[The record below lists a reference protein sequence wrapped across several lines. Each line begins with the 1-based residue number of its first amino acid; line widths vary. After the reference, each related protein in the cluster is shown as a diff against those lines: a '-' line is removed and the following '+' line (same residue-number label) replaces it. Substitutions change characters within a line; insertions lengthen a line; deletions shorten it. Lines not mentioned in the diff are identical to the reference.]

1 MLLLHA
7 HLSDGSLTL
16 WAESLER
23 FLSNAHAPTAAP
35 AATADH
41 ASTQSHPFAT
51 SAQDLSSA
59 LRALAIEA
67 PHTTTVAPLR
77 LPAARDRIQPSDRL
91 AGLAAAVLELDD
103 AALTTVHVP
112 AIIIAPEH
120 ALQVLIA
127 LDGSAARDTIALSH
141 DVEYWIA
148 VAGFV
153 LELLADQR
161 VVPSLVSDSAGSLQ
175 AIWLPY
181 IQDSDSKHKR
191 ELLLNC
197 MPAVT
202 RAAGA
207 QAAFAETLAGGG
219 ASAGSGAEQILDD
232 ALAQLTDAAVRC
244 ALTAEDYIQALDER
258 DHNDPHVAW
267 LRGLLSTERAV
278 APPAGQNGQLLR
290 NVRRW
295 IDTLSEQV
303 GAARYRLLLRV
314 HEAEVDDRDSSA
326 VESATWRVTFHLV
339 RHDGSDIII
348 DAEELWTSAPMGLTP
363 GIADHALGSAS
374 PEAPEHVLLTELAR
388 ASRIFPRLEAAL
400 EEAAPSFMLLD
411 TSEVYELLRD
421 ARPILEES
429 GVTVE
434 PPEWWDSP
442 MSRLGLRLMLESAE
456 LAEFEASLGSYAG
469 EMMADGADGS
479 NASSG
484 ALGSTVR
491 YRWEIASGEHTI
503 RLDQLHEMLRR
514 KVPLLRVRDRWIE
527 VKPEHLRQAEK
538 LLESDPGGRISLRE
552 ALRLAFGVDE
562 DKTGLPVLGVEATGW
577 VGELLGGAGEK
588 LAMRPV
594 EQPEKF
600 RGSLRPYQRL
610 GVSWLWFL
618 SKLGMGACLADD
630 MGLGKTIQ
638 LIALLLIEREKSHI
652 ASASERSASP
662 SLEGGGKGAGGASD
676 HGVGAT
682 LLIVPTSVMSN
693 WSREIER
700 FAPSLRVHTHHGP
713 SRLTGAEF
721 VSASQE
727 HDVIITTYALVGR
740 DADLLAMVPW
750 HRVVLDE
757 AQFIKNSP
765 TRKARVIRSLSAH
778 HRVALTGTPV
788 ENRLTELWSIMDF
801 CNPGYLGSARDFRTR
816 FAIPIE
822 RRRDQQRMD
831 KLRKLVRP
839 FVLRRLKS
847 DPRVIVDLP
856 ECLETREYATLSPMQ
871 ARLYQAIVSSALLQ
885 VDQSQ
890 GMRRR
895 GLVLAALSK
904 LKQVC
909 NHPDLV
915 RTDDDSGVFAAE
927 IMAPGIWKDE
937 NETGRVGATPQPLSQ
952 RSGKCRRLLAM
963 LEEVLAEGDQ
973 ALVFTQFRRMGN
985 MLLAMIEHELD
996 RPALFLHG
1004 GVPPSKRQAMI
1015 DQFQAADGS
1024 APVFILSLKAGGL
1037 GLNLTAA
1044 NHVFHFDR
1052 WWNPAV
1058 EQQATDRAYR
1068 IGQNRTVHVHKFVC
1082 MGTLEE
1088 GIDQMLEQKKEL
1100 ATSILGAG
1108 EQWITELSTD
1118 ELRQLFAL
1126 RQTALEEDG

>member
-1 MLLLHA
+1 MHLLHA
-7 HLSDGSLTL
+7 HISDGSLNL
-16 WAESLER
+16 WAESLDA
-23 FLSNAHAPTAAP
+23 FLSHAAAHAPGSATLVVEHP
-35 AATADH
+35 A
-41 ASTQSHPFAT
+41 TQTHPFAT
-51 SAQDLSSA
+51 SAPDLLASLSA
-59 LRALAIEA
+59 LNISA
-67 PHTTTVAPLR
+67 PFTITEQQLR
-77 LPAARDRIQPSDRL
+77 LPANNNHIQPSDRL
-91 AGLAAAVLELDD
+91 AGAAAAVIDIDD
-103 AALTTVHVP
+103 AALTTILVP
-112 AIIIAPEH
+112 AVSVVLDE
-120 ALQVLIA
+120 ALSVLIA
-127 LDGSAARDTIALSH
+127 LDADEVRESIALSH
-141 DVEYWIA
+141 DAEYWIA
-148 VAGFV
+148 VARFV

-161 VVPSLVSDSAGSLQ
+161 VVPSLISDTTGSLE
-175 AIWLPY
+175 AHWLPFV
-181 IQDSDSKHKR
+181 QDKDAKHKR
-191 ELLLNC
+191 EMLLHA
-197 MPAVT
+197 MPAVV
-202 RAAGA
+202 RAAALPGA
-207 QAAFAETLAGGG
+207 GQD
-219 ASAGSGAEQILDD
+219 SPEQILDI
-232 ALAQLTDAAVRC
+232 ALTQLTDAAVRK
-244 ALTAEDYIQALDER
+244 ALVAEDYLEAIDER
-258 DHNDPHVAW
+258 SSDDPHVAW
-267 LRGLLSTERAV
+267 LHGLLGPTRSV
-278 APPAGQNGQLLR
+278 APPAAQNGQLLR
-290 NVRRW
+290 DVRRW
-295 IDTLSEQV
+295 IDTLSEQKD
-303 GAARYRLLLRV
+303 GTRYRLHLRV
-314 HEAEVDDRDSSA
+314 NDADVDDNDPESS
-326 VESATWRVTFHLV
+326 VDATWRVTFHLA
-339 RHDGSDIII
+339 RQDGSERVI
-348 DAEELWTSAPMGLTP
+348 DAEELWTSAPMGLAP
-363 GIADHALGSAS
+363 GVVDHAHGSS
-374 PEAPEHVLLTELAR
+374 TPEAPEHVLLTELAR
-388 ASRIFPRLEAAL
+388 ASRIYPRLEAAL
-400 EEAAPSFMLLD
+400 EEAAPAFMDLN
-411 TSEVYELLRD
+411 TGEIYELLRD

-442 MSRLGLRLMLESAE
+442 QSRLGLRLMLESAD
-456 LAEFEASLGSYAG
+456 LAEFEASFDAYQP
-469 EMMADGADGS
+469 EMIGDQAEGNSQG
-479 NASSG
+479 SG
-484 ALGSTVR
+484 ALGSLVR
-491 YRWEIASGEHTI
+491 YRWEIAAGDHTI

-552 ALRLAFGVDE
+552 ALRRAFGVDE
-562 DKTGLPVLGVEATGW
+562 DTTGLPVLGVEATGW
-577 VGELLGGAGEK
+577 VGELLGGAGDK
-588 LAMRPV
+588 LAMRPI
-594 EQPEKF
+594 EQPDTFK
-600 RGSLRPYQRL
+600 GSLRPYQRL
-610 GVSWLWFL
+610 GLSWLWFL
-618 SKLGMGACLADD
+618 SRLGMGACLADD

-638 LIALLLIEREKSHI
+638 LIALLLVERDRAK
-652 ASASERSASP
+652 
-662 SLEGGGKGAGGASD
+662 EGRLP
-676 HGVGAT
+676 GAT

-713 SRLTGAEF
+713 SRLTGPDF
-721 VSASQE
+721 VQATQD

-740 DADLLAMVPW
+740 DAELLGMVSW

-757 AQFIKNSP
+757 AQFIKNAP
-765 TRKARVIRSLSAH
+765 TRKSRVIRSLSAN

-801 CNPGYLGSARDFRTR
+801 CNPGYLGGARDFRSR

-856 ECLETREYATLSPMQ
+856 ECLETREYATLSPAQ
-871 ARLYQAIVSSALLQ
+871 ARLYQSIVSSALLQ

-915 RTDDDSGVFAAE
+915 RNKDDTGVFAAE
-927 IMAPGIWKDE
+927 IQAASAPDPAEIEAAK
-937 NETGRVGATPQPLSQ
+937 GATPLPLSQ
-952 RSGKCRRLLAM
+952 RSGKCRRLMTM
-963 LEEVLAEGDQ
+963 LEEVLAEGNQ
-973 ALVFTQFRRMGN
+973 ALVFTQFRRMGH
-985 MLLAMIEHELD
+985 MLLAMIENELD

-1015 DQFQAADGS
+1015 DQFQAADGT

-1088 GIDQMLEQKKEL
+1088 GIDQMLQQKQEL

-1126 RQTALEEDG
+1126 RQTALEDDA

>member
-1 MLLLHA
+1 MCLVRARMEIVLRMMLLHA
-7 HLSDGSLTL
+7 HISDGSLKL

-23 FLSNAHAPTAAP
+23 FLSAAGS
-35 AATADH
+35 AALA
-41 ASTQSHPFAT
+41 AGLSSHPFAAPASDLT
-51 SAQDLSSA
+51 SI
-59 LRALAIEA
+59 LRALNLDIAHSAIVL
-67 PHTTTVAPLR
+67 TLR
-77 LPAARDRIQPSDRL
+77 IPSTNQRIQPSDRL
-91 AGLAAAVLELDD
+91 AGLAAAVIDLEE
-103 AALTTVHVP
+103 ASLTTIEVP
-112 AIIIAPEH
+112 AVVIEGEH
-120 ALQVLIA
+120 ALRVLMA
-127 LDGSAARDTIALSH
+127 MEGATARGSFALSH
-141 DVEYWIA
+141 DAEYWIA
-148 VAGFV
+148 VARFV
-153 LELLADQR
+153 LDMLADQR
-161 VVPSLVSDSAGSLQ
+161 LVPSLVSQSTGELAAL
-175 AIWLPY
+175 WVPWT
-181 IQDSDSKHKR
+181 QDADAARRR
-191 ELLLNC
+191 EMLLHA

-202 RAAGA
+202 RAVST
-207 QAAFAETLAGGG
+207 FDTP
-219 ASAGSGAEQILDD
+219 EQVLDS
-232 ALAQLTDAAVRC
+232 ALASLTDAVVRC
-244 ALTAEDYIQALDER
+244 ALTDENYIEAIDER
-258 DHNDPHVAW
+258 DPADPHVAW
-267 LRGLLSTERAV
+267 LRGLLSFASAV
-278 APPAGQNGQLLR
+278 IPPSAQNGQLLR
-290 NVRRW
+290 NVRQW
-295 IDTLSEQV
+295 MNTLSEHA
-303 GAARYRLLLRV
+303 GGARYRLLLRV
-314 HEAEVDDRDSSA
+314 HEAEVGDD
-326 VESATWRVTFHLV
+326 ESDLNASWRVTFHLA
-339 RHDGSDIII
+339 RQDGSHTII
-348 DAEELWTSAPMGLTP
+348 DAEELWTSTP
-363 GIADHALGSAS
+363 ASLASGIADHATGTA

-388 ASRIFPRLEAAL
+388 ASRIFPRLEMAL
-400 EEAAPSFMLLD
+400 ADAAPSFMTLG

-421 ARPILEES
+421 AKPILEEA
-429 GVTVE
+429 GMIVE
-434 PPEWWDSP
+434 PPSWWDSP
-442 MSRLGLRLMLESAE
+442 TSRLGLRLMLESADI
-456 LAEFEASLGSYAG
+456 AEFEASLNRYEPSMVEHEGSIP
-469 EMMADGADGS
+469 
-479 NASSG
+479 G
-484 ALGSTVR
+484 ALGSMVR
-491 YRWEIASGEHTI
+491 YRWEIAAGEHTI

-514 KVPLLRVRDRWIE
+514 KVPLLRVGDRWIE
-527 VKPEHLRQAEK
+527 VKPEHLRQAER
-538 LLESDPGGRISLRE
+538 LLDNDPGGRISLRE
-552 ALRLAFGVDE
+552 ALRLAFGGE
-562 DKTGLPVLGVEATGW
+562 EENTGLPVVGVEATGW
-577 VGELLGGAGEK
+577 VGELLGGAGDK
-588 LAMRPV
+588 LAMRPID
-594 EQPEKF
+594 QPPTFHGE
-600 RGSLRPYQRL
+600 LRPYQRL
-610 GVSWLWFL
+610 GLSWLWFL

-638 LIALLLIEREKSHI
+638 LIALLLVEREFAKARH
-652 ASASERSASP
+652 
-662 SLEGGGKGAGGASD
+662 GGKTERMP
-676 HGVGAT
+676 GAT
-682 LLIVPTSVMSN
+682 LLVVPTSVMSN

-713 SRLTGAEF
+713 TRLAGAAF
-721 VSASQE
+721 VEAARE

-740 DADLLAMVPW
+740 DADLLALVPW

-765 TRKARVIRSLSAH
+765 TRKARVIRALSAN

-801 CNPGYLGSARDFRTR
+801 CNPGYLGGAREFRTR
-816 FAIPIE
+816 FAVPIE
-822 RRRDQQRMD
+822 RRRDQQCMD

-856 ECLETREYATLSPMQ
+856 ECLETREYATLTPAQ
-871 ARLYQAIVSSALLQ
+871 AKLYQAIVSSALLQ

-915 RTDDDSGVFAAE
+915 RAGDEDSAFAAE
-927 IMAPGIWKDE
+927 I
-937 NETGRVGATPQPLSQ
+937 GASLPVEAERRSASPQPLSQ

-973 ALVFTQFRRMGN
+973 ALVFTQFRRMGH
-985 MLLAMIEHELD
+985 MLVAMVEHELD

-1015 DQFQAADGS
+1015 DHFQARDGT

-1118 ELRQLFAL
+1118 ELRQLFTL
-1126 RQTALEEDG
+1126 RQSALEEEA